1 MEAWKREGRKRR
13 TKVNEMRRCH
23 ASPAII
29 IIEFDHQGAK
39 NCQAMD
45 RVNYE
50 IGLLSEQEPDC
61 IADSVVLNDHDR
73 SAIGTYIYLRS

>member
-1 MEAWKREGRKRR
+1 
-13 TKVNEMRRCH
+13 VNEMRRCH
-23 ASPAII
+23 ASSAII

-73 SAIGTYIYLRS
+73 SAVGKYIYLRS